1 MCSRCDE
8 IQEIPERE
16 WRLMVSGSLKDHLE
30 MIEEDAELMDKRNA
44 ELRESMQVVVDT
56 QCVQGVEV
64 FSLKEEL
71 KSLRDLVRRVSEVL
85 LDPTTD
91 TTALASRLAIPSTA
105 HTATT
110 TGDRAPETS
119 RRNGNV

>member
-1 MCSRCDE
+1 MCSRCEE

-30 MIEEDAELMDKRNA
+30 MIEEDAELMDKREA
-44 ELRESMQVVVDT
+44 AQKASMDVLVET
-56 QCVQGVEV
+56 QCRQGIEV

-71 KSLRDLVRRVSEVL
+71 ISLREILRRVSEVL

-110 TGDRAPETS
+110 TGDRAPETH
-119 RRNGNV
+119 RRNGNA

>member
-1 MCSRCDE
+1 MCSRCEE

-30 MIEEDAELMDKRNA
+30 MIEEDAELMDKREA
-44 ELRESMQVVVDT
+44 AQKASMDVLVET
-56 QCVQGVEV
+56 QCRQGIEV

-71 KSLRDLVRRVSEVL
+71 ISLREILRRVSEVL

-91 TTALASRLAIPSTA
+91 TTALASKLAILQTA
-105 HTATT
+105 HTVKT
-110 TGDRAPETS
+110 TGDRAPETH
-119 RRNGNV
+119 RRNGNA